1 MSTIKLLGTG
11 CPSPSHIRFGPST
24 LVQVKR
30 NNYLFDAGSGVTQR
44 LSEFGIKSSEI
55 DILFITHIHSDHIV
69 DIYQLYISGWH
80 QGRKKPFKIV
90 GPLGIKNFFEHQLKA
105 FENELE
111 GRKKWEIRPNEE
123 GLLYEVHEVKK
134 DYIYNDEI
142 VQITPFEVD
151 HKPVE
156 PAYGYKIE
164 FNEEGKIKKIIISGD
179 TRKSNNLIEHSFKA
193 DALVHEV
200 FVGLD
205 FDEKR
210 MTKKTI
216 INVGNYHT
224 FPKEVG
230 EVAKEAL
237 VEKLILTHFVP
248 PVFDEEK
255 LKSEISKIYKGEIVI
270 GKDLLS
276 LEI

>member
-24 LVQVKR
+24 LVQVQ
-30 NNYLFDAGSGVTQR
+30 NSNYLFDAGSGVTQR
-44 LSEFGIKSSEI
+44 LNESGIKSSEI
-55 DILFITHIHSDHIV
+55 DLLFITHIHSDHIV

-80 QGRKKPFKIV
+80 QGREEPFKIV
-90 GPLGIKNFFEHQLKA
+90 GPSGIREFFESQLNSFKR
-105 FENELE
+105 ELE
-111 GRKKWEIRPNEE
+111 GRKKWEARPNEN
-123 GLLYEVHEVKK
+123 GLLYEIYEVDKGYVYE
-134 DYIYNDEI
+134 DNFA
-142 VQITPFEVD
+142 QITPFEVD

-164 FNEEGKIKKIIISGD
+164 FNEEGRNKKIVISGD
-179 TRKSNNLIEHSFKA
+179 TRKCNKLIEQSFKA

-200 FVGLD
+200 FIGLD
-205 FDEKR
+205 FDGKR
-210 MTKKTI
+210 MTKETLENI
-216 INVGNYHT
+216 ADYHT

-248 PVFDEEK
+248 PVFDEKK
-255 LKSEISKIYKGEIVI
+255 LKADVEEVYKGEIVI

-276 LEI
+276 IEI

>member
-24 LVQVKR
+24 LVQVQ
-30 NNYLFDAGSGVTQR
+30 NSNYLFDAGSGVTQR
-44 LSEFGIKSSEI
+44 LNESGIKSSEI
-55 DILFITHIHSDHIV
+55 DLLFITHIHSDHIV

-80 QGRKKPFKIV
+80 QGREEPFKIV
-90 GPLGIKNFFEHQLKA
+90 GPSGIREFFESQLNSFKG
-105 FENELE
+105 ELE
-111 GRKKWEIRPNEE
+111 GRKKWEARPNEN
-123 GLLYEVHEVKK
+123 GLLYEIYEVDKGYVYE
-134 DYIYNDEI
+134 DNFA
-142 VQITPFEVD
+142 QITPFEVD

-164 FNEEGKIKKIIISGD
+164 FNEEGRNKKIVISGD
-179 TRKSNNLIEHSFKA
+179 TRKCNNLIEQSFKA

-200 FVGLD
+200 FIGLD
-205 FDEKR
+205 FDGKR
-210 MTKKTI
+210 MTKETLENI
-216 INVGNYHT
+216 ADYHT

-248 PVFDEEK
+248 PVFDEK
-255 LKSEISKIYKGEIVI
+255 NLKADVEEVYKGEIVI

-276 LEI
+276 IEI